1 MALTEAQRIDVPI
14 KVGFLVAA
22 RKVALFL
29 EISGGAFTVG
39 EPTGALV
46 LMRCFELGMC
56 VKHRC

>member
-1 MALTEAQRIDVPI
+1 M
-14 KVGFLVAA
+14 VAA

-46 LMRCFELGMC
+46 LIRCLELGMC